1 MVITRKIYKDSRL
14 NIQIS
19 AVLALPKR
27 LFPLRRVNDD
37 KLSVVQQRLLRMYSY
52 ILIVG
57 RRAIDRKNYVVK
69 CFFKRERVIV
79 GFNRNSMLW
88 SSAWGK
94 VLKKNGGDKTKI
106 KNS

>member
-1 MVITRKIYKDSRL
+1 MVITRKIYKESRL
-14 NIQIS
+14 NIEIS

-27 LFPLRRVNDD
+27 LFPLRRVNDE

-57 RRAIDRKNYVVK
+57 RRAVDRKNYVVK
-69 CFFKRERVIV
+69 CFFKRERVVV
-79 GFNRNSMLW
+79 GFNRKSLLW
-88 SSAWGK
+88 SSTLDKIA
-94 VLKKNGGDKTKI
+94 KNNGNKKTKF

>member
-1 MVITRKIYKDSRL
+1 MVITRKIYKESRL

-57 RRAIDRKNYVVK
+57 RRAVDRKNYVVK
-69 CFFKRERVIV
+69 CFFKRERVVV
-79 GFNRNSMLW
+79 GFNRKSVLW
-88 SSAWGK
+88 SSTWDKLAKTNGN
-94 VLKKNGGDKTKI
+94 KKAKF
-106 KNS
+106 KNA